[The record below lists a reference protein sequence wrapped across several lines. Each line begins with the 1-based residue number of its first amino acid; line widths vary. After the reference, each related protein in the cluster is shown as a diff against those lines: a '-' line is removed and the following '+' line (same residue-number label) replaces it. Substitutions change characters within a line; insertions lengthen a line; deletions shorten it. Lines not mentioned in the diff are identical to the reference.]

1 MVISATA
8 LHDGRVPVASPRHA
22 RHPVLI
28 ALGAAIR
35 RARRERGISQENLA
49 LLSDIDRSYM
59 GSIERGDQNIG
70 AMHLWRIACSLDMTI
85 TELVM
90 EAAL

>member
-1 MVISATA
+1 
-8 LHDGRVPVASPRHA
+8 VPNRSPRA
-22 RHPVLI
+22 PDPVLT
-28 ALGAAIR
+28 AIGR
-35 RARRERGISQENLA
+35 AIVRARKERGFSQEALA
-49 LLSDIDRSYM
+49 HETEIDRSYM

-70 AMHLWRIACSLDMTI
+70 VLHLARIAHALNMTL

>member
-1 MVISATA
+1 LASET
-8 LHDGRVPVASPRHA
+8 HDAGVPNASPRHA
-22 RHPVLI
+22 RNPVLT
-28 ALGAAIR
+28 ALGKAIR
-35 RARRERGISQENLA
+35 RARKERGFSQEALA
-49 LLSDIDRSYM
+49 HETEIDRAYM

-70 AMHLWRIACSLDMTI
+70 VMHLARIAYALEMTV